1 MSLGAFMAGVLL
13 SDSEYRHELQADIE
27 PFEGLLLGVFF
38 ISVGMSTNLDLLLAE
53 PGFVLAAVAA
63 LLAIKAAIAFV
74 LARVAGQDKLNAAR
88 FAAALP
94 QAGEFG
100 FVLFTAALA
109 EGLLAPAQTDF
120 AMLVVTLSMVA
131 APLLFA
137 LEERFLAPRLA
148 KAPRR
153 PFDTIDGAATP
164 VIICG
169 FGRFGQVIGRI
180 LRLKRIA
187 FTALDKNGEQ
197 IDLVRRFGSKAYY
210 GDPSRLDVLRSAGA
224 AEAKLLVVAL
234 DGVAE
239 SLKVVEHAKRHFP
252 NLTIVARA
260 RNRRHAHL
268 LMDQGVTLIVRETYH
283 SSLRLTEHVLQELGM
298 GVEEAERT
306 VRLFREHDERMLI
319 DQHGIYDDEKQM
331 IQTTKQA
338 MIELSGLLEADQ
350 AEH

>member
-1 MSLGAFMAGVLL
+1 
-13 SDSEYRHELQADIE
+13 
-27 PFEGLLLGVFF
+27 
-38 ISVGMSTNLDLLLAE
+38 
-53 PGFVLAAVAA
+53 
-63 LLAIKAAIAFV
+63 
-74 LARVAGQDKLNAAR
+74 
-88 FAAALP
+88 
-94 QAGEFG
+94 
-100 FVLFTAALA
+100 
-109 EGLLAPAQTDF
+109 
-120 AMLVVTLSMVA
+120 VTLSMVA
-131 APLLFA
+131 APLIFA

-153 PFDTIDGAATP
+153 AFDALDGAATP

-252 NLTIVARA
+252 NLVILARA
-260 RNRRHAHL
+260 RNRRHTHL
-268 LMDQGVTLIVRETYH
+268 LMDQGVTHIVRETYH
-283 SSLRLTEHVLQELGM
+283 SSLRLTEEVLQELGLSI
-298 GVEEAERT
+298 EEAERT

-350 AEH
+350 AER